1 MNIQSISATL
11 SNIIFLAMV
20 AGIPAYAFMRGVK
33 VYETFV
39 DGAKDGF
46 QLVIRII
53 PYLVAML
60 VAIGMFRA
68 SGGFEI
74 IGNFFAPLLNKIG
87 MPSDILPLA
96 LVRPFSGGAAK
107 GVLAD
112 IIHTNGG
119 NSYVSHLAGTIMGST
134 ETTFYV
140 IAVYFGAVSIRRTRH
155 AVAAGLLGD
164 FTALVASLWIC
175 HVLLK

>member
-1 MNIQSISATL
+1 MNIQSISSTL
-11 SNIIFLAMV
+11 SNVIFLVMV
-20 AGIPAYAFMRGVK
+20 AGIPAYCFARGVK
-33 VYETFV
+33 VYETFI
-39 DGAKDGF
+39 DGAKEGF

-68 SGGFEI
+68 SGGFEMI
-74 IGNFFAPLLNKIG
+74 SHFFSPLLNKIG
-87 MPSDILPLA
+87 MPNDILPLA
-96 LVRPFSGGAAK
+96 FIRPFSGGAAK
-107 GVLAD
+107 GMLAD
-112 IIHTNGG
+112 IIHHNGG
-119 NSYVSHLAGTIMGST
+119 NAYISHLAGTLMGST

-140 IAVYFGAVSIRRTRH
+140 IAVYFGSVSIRRTRH
-155 AVAAGLLGD
+155 AILAGLLAD

>member
-1 MNIQSISATL
+1 MNIQSLSTIVSNTL
-11 SNIIFLAMV
+11 FLTMV
-20 AGIPAYAFMRGVK
+20 AGIPAYCFMRGVK
-33 VYETFV
+33 VYETFIE
-39 DGAKDGF
+39 GAKEGF

-68 SGGFEI
+68 SGGFEM
-74 IGNFFAPLLNKIG
+74 IGKLFSPLLNKIG

-119 NSYVSHLAGTIMGST
+119 NAYVSHLAGTILGST

-140 IAVYFGAVSIRRTRH
+140 IAIYFGAVSIRRTRH
-155 AVAAGLLGD
+155 AIAAGLMAD
-164 FTALVASLWIC
+164 FTALVASLWIG
-175 HVLLK
+175 HLLL

>member
-1 MNIQSISATL
+1 MNIQSFSTTL
-11 SNIIFLAMV
+11 SNIIFLTMV
-20 AGIPAYAFMRGVK
+20 AGIPAYCFIRGVK
-33 VYETFV
+33 VYEVFIE
-39 DGAKDGF
+39 GAKDGF

-53 PYLVAML
+53 PYLVAMI

-74 IGNFFAPLLNKIG
+74 ISHFFSPLLNRIG
-87 MPSDILPLA
+87 MPGDILPLA
-96 LVRPFSGGAAK
+96 LIRPFSGGAAK

-119 NSYVSHLAGTIMGST
+119 NSYISHLAGTIMGST

-155 AVAAGLLGD
+155 AIAAGLLGD
-164 FTALVASLWIC
+164 LTAVVASLWIC
-175 HVLLK
+175 HVLLT

>member
-1 MNIQSISATL
+1 MNIQSISSTL
-11 SNIIFLAMV
+11 SNVIFLLMV
-20 AGIPAYAFMRGVK
+20 AGIPAYCFFRGVK
-33 VYETFV
+33 VYETFIE
-39 DGAKDGF
+39 GAKDGF

-68 SGGFEI
+68 SGGFEM
-74 IGNFFAPLLNKIG
+74 IGNFFSPLLTKIG

-96 LVRPFSGGAAK
+96 LIRPFSGGAAK

-112 IIHTNGG
+112 IIHHNGG
-119 NSYVSHLAGTIMGST
+119 NSYISHLAGTIMGST

-140 IAVYFGAVSIRRTRH
+140 VAVYFGAVGIRRTRH
-155 AVAAGLLGD
+155 AIAAGLLAD
-164 FTALVASLWIC
+164 VTALVAALWIC

>member
-1 MNIQSISATL
+1 MNIQSFSAAL
-11 SNIIFLAMV
+11 SNTIFLTMV
-20 AGIPAYAFMRGVK
+20 AGIPAYCFMRGVK

-39 DGAKDGF
+39 EGAKEGF

-68 SGGFEI
+68 SGGFEM
-74 IGNFFAPLLNKIG
+74 IGKFFSPLLNKIG
-87 MPSDILPLA
+87 MPADILPLA

-119 NSYVSHLAGTIMGST
+119 NAYVSHLAGTILGST

-155 AVAAGLLGD
+155 AVAAGLMAD
-164 FTALVASLWIC
+164 ATALVASLWIC
-175 HVLLK
+175 RLLLK